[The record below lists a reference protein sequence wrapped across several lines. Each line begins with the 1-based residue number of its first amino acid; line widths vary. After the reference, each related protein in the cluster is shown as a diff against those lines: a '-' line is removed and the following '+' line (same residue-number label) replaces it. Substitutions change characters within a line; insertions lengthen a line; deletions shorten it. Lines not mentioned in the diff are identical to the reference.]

1 MARVPALVFHILL
14 LALTLA
20 VMPARMNGEYESH
33 SVIGV
38 IIRDGIWAF
47 FIILGESRVKPASA
61 GVEAYD

>member
-14 LALTLA
+14 LVLTLA

-47 FIILGESRVKPASA
+47 LVILGKCQV
-61 GVEAYD
+61 